1 MEMSCRDLSRC
12 EPCPIQSSSLDFID
26 GPAATSAEGLAL
38 QRGPNTTE
46 RGGAR
51 LTRHGAKGGV
61 ISRRD
66 ADTSCA
72 LAGTPRT
79 SVTTSISA
87 FTISCGPRRS
97 GKVTDKR

>member
-46 RGGAR
+46 RAGA
-51 LTRHGAKGGV
+51 
-61 ISRRD
+61 D
-66 ADTSCA
+66 
-72 LAGTPRT
+72 
-79 SVTTSISA
+79 
-87 FTISCGPRRS
+87 
-97 GKVTDKR
+97 